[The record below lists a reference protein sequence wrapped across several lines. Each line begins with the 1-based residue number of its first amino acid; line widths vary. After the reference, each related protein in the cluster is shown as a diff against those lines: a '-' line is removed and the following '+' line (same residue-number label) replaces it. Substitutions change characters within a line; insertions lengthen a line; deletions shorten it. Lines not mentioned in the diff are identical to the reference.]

1 MNDLVVVTGASRGL
15 GLAIVRRLVKDGYRV
30 VALSRSHSDEIAALT
45 ATSPNVTWQSFDL
58 RGIASSFQERVASI
72 AKEFGPIYGL
82 VNNAAIAHDGIL
94 ATQHEREI
102 VEQIEVNLTGTI
114 LFTKYAS
121 RAMLP
126 QRRGR
131 VINIASI
138 IAFTG
143 YNGLAVYG
151 ATKAAMIGF
160 TRSLARELGRA
171 KITVNAIAP
180 GYMETGMTGGLSA
193 EQLGAIRRRSAL
205 LDLVS
210 PDKVAGA
217 VAYLMGPDGAATT
230 GATLTVDAGSTA

>member
-15 GLAIVRRLVKDGYRV
+15 GLALVRRLAGDGYHV
-30 VALSRSHSDEIAALT
+30 LALSRSRSDAIAELSAN
-45 ATSPNVTWQSFDL
+45 SPNVTWQSFDL
-58 RGIASSFQERVASI
+58 KGIGSFQETVASI
-72 AKEFGPIYGL
+72 SKEFGPIYGL

-102 VEQIEVNLTGTI
+102 IEQIEVNVTGTI

-121 RAMLP
+121 RSMLP

-131 VINIASI
+131 VINITSI
-138 IAFTG
+138 IASSG

-151 ATKAAMIGF
+151 ATKAALIGF

-180 GYMETGMTGGLSA
+180 GYMETDMTVGLSA
-193 EQLGAIRRRSAL
+193 DQLSAIRRRSAL

-230 GATLTVDAGSTA
+230 GTTLTVDAGSTA

>member
-1 MNDLVVVTGASRGL
+1 MNNLVVVTGASRGL
-15 GLAIVRRLVKDGYRV
+15 GLAIVRRLIKDDYRV

-45 ATSPNVTWQSFDL
+45 ATSPNVIWQPFDL
-58 RGIASSFQERVASI
+58 RRTASFQERVASI

-102 VEQIEVNLTGTI
+102 VEQIEVNVTSTI

-121 RAMLP
+121 RSMLP

-151 ATKAAMIGF
+151 ATKAAIIGF

-171 KITVNAIAP
+171 RITVNAVAP
-180 GYMETGMTGGLSA
+180 GYMETDMTGGLST

-217 VAYLMGPDGAATT
+217 VAYLMGPDGAAIT

>member
-1 MNDLVVVTGASRGL
+1 MSDVVLVTGASRGL
-15 GLAIVRRLVKDGYRV
+15 GLAIVRRLTKDLYRV
-30 VALSRSHSDEIAALT
+30 VALSRSCSDELAAIT
-45 ATSPNVTWQSFDL
+45 ATNPNVIWQAFDL
-58 RGIASSFQERVASI
+58 RDVASFQKRI
-72 AKEFGPIYGL
+72 AAIGKEFGPIYGL

-94 ATQHEREI
+94 ATQHESEI
-102 VEQIEVNLTGTI
+102 VKQIEVNVTGTI

-131 VINIASI
+131 VVNIASI

-171 KITVNAIAP
+171 KITVNAVAP
-180 GYMETGMTGGLSA
+180 GYMKTDMTIALSA
-193 EQLGAIRRRSAL
+193 EQLSAIRRRSAL

-210 PDKVAGA
+210 PDRVAGT
-217 VAYLMGPDGAATT
+217 VAYLMGPDGASTT

>member
-1 MNDLVVVTGASRGL
+1 MNDIVVVTGASRGL
-15 GLAIVRRLVKDGYRV
+15 GLAIVGRLARDGYRV
-30 VALSRSHSDEIAALT
+30 VALSRSASDGIAELCAK
-45 ATSPNVTWQSFDL
+45 SPNVTWQPFDL
-58 RGIASSFQERVASI
+58 KSIGSFQEKVASI
-72 AKEFGPIYGL
+72 SRELGPIYGL
-82 VNNAAIAHDGIL
+82 VNNAAVAHDGIL

-102 VEQIEVNLTGTI
+102 VEQIDVNVTGTI

-121 RAMLP
+121 RSMLP

-131 VINIASI
+131 VVNIASI
-138 IAFTG
+138 IASSG

-171 KITVNAIAP
+171 RITVNAIAP
-180 GYMETGMTGGLSA
+180 GYMETDMTVGLSA
-193 EQLGAIRRRSAL
+193 DQLGAVRRRSAL